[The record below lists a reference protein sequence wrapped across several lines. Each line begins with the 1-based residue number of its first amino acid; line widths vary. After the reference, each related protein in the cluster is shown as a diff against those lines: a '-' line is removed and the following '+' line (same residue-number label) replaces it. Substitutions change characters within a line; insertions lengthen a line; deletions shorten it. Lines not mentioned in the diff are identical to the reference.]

1 MRRFALSSVALPSVA
16 LLTIA
21 LAGCGGHATEE
32 TTRTVTKDGV
42 TTTTI
47 TTREAGHGDAAH
59 ASAGTGLSIDSD
71 KFKANLDIPGL
82 TFGGDNMD
90 LDGMKLY
97 PGSTVKGMHVHAVD
111 RPGTEKGE
119 VVVDF
124 TSPAAPAVVA
134 QHMADEARRAGFTLA
149 VNTAAQVG
157 GSKLDDGDTNRFA
170 ATLSANGDGTIGQM
184 TMTGSKIRT
193 DD

>member
-1 MRRFALSSVALPSVA
+1 MRRLVLAALPIA
-16 LLTIA
+16 LAA

-47 TTREAGHGDAAH
+47 TTHEVGRGNQAT
-59 ASAGTGLSIDSD
+59 ASAGTSGLSIDSD
-71 KFKANLDIPGL
+71 KFKANVDIPGM
-82 TFGGDNMD
+82 TFGGDNVDM
-90 LDGMKLY
+90 DGMKLY

-119 VVVDF
+119 VVIDF

-134 QHMADEARRAGFTLA
+134 QHMADEAKRAGFTLA
-149 VNTAAQVG
+149 VDSAAQVG
-157 GSKLDDGDTNRFA
+157 GSRIKDGETNRFA
-170 ATLSANGDGTIGQM
+170 ATFTANGDGTVGQL
-184 TMTGSKIRT
+184 TMSGTKR
-193 DD
+193 

>member
-1 MRRFALSSVALPSVA
+1 MRRFVLVILPLV
-16 LLTIA
+16 T
-21 LAGCGGHATEE
+21 LAACGGHATEE
-32 TTRTVTKDGV
+32 TTRTVSKDGI

-47 TTREAGHGDAAH
+47 TTRAVGRGDQATANT
-59 ASAGTGLSIDSD
+59 GTGLSIDSD

-82 TFGGDNMD
+82 AFGGDDMN

-111 RPGTEKGE
+111 RPGTDKGE

-134 QHMADEARRAGFTLA
+134 QHMADEARRAGFTLV
-149 VNTAAQVG
+149 VNTPVQVG
-157 GSKLDDGDTNRFA
+157 GSKAGTDETSRFA
-170 ATLSANGDGTIGQM
+170 VTVSPNGDGTAGQL
-184 TMTGSKIRT
+184 TMTGMKR
-193 DD
+193 